1 MPAYHSI
8 QDDRRASVRGRDVS
22 LTRRH
27 FIFTAVSAA
36 GGLMI
41 GIGATSRGAHAAT
54 VPAQPWNDDHAYD
67 PNEIDAWIAVDP
79 DDSILIRYQRSEMG
93 QGSMTA
99 LPMMIAEEL
108 QCDWSKVRIEY
119 ASPNRNLRG
128 NNVYGPMFSHG
139 SQSVRASQKKMQQVG
154 ASARERLIA
163 AAAARWNVPASE
175 CSAAQ
180 SVVTHKPSGQSL
192 RYGELAAD
200 AAKVSLAAEPTIKT
214 PAQFTFLPKPMPRVD
229 VVHKTDGSAKFG
241 IDAQV
246 PGMVFAAI
254 TACPVPGGKLKSVDE
269 TVLAGAPG
277 ILQVVKL
284 DNAVAVVA
292 TETFWRAKR
301 ALSRLQPE
309 WNAGEAGKVDSD
321 QLSKAYR
328 AALSEPMLTAR
339 NDGNVDQAL
348 SGATKTFEAVY
359 ETPYLSHSPM
369 EPMNATVNLQAD
381 RLDVWVG
388 TQAADEALEAAA
400 HASGLNPEQ
409 VYVHNAFVG
418 GGFGR
423 RDANDEVK
431 QAIAIAKTVQRPVKL
446 VWTREEDTRQ
456 DKFRPHA
463 VVGFKAATGPDGMP
477 TAWSMRVVTSSIFA
491 SVGRPLA
498 ANKVEPQTVAGL
510 ADNGYKVPNT
520 RVESLVKNTHLPVWF
535 WRAPGANQ
543 HVFAIESFLDEIASA
558 SGIDPYQMR
567 RKLLEGKPDWLRVLD
582 TAAEKGDWGEPL
594 SQGSGRGIAICTDTD
609 SLCAQVAEVTVKP
622 NGQVKVNRVTV
633 ALDTHYMVNPQTIA
647 EQAEGSVIFGLSAA
661 LYGKITIKDG
671 AAVQGNFDTYRMVR
685 LAEAPKIDVHLVP
698 SGGPVW
704 GGAGEPAT
712 PPIAPAVANA
722 IFAAT
727 GKRIRTLPIIDHDLT
742 GSA

>member
-1 MPAYHSI
+1 MHGTHV
-8 QDDRRASVRGRDVS
+8 ASNLS
-22 LTRRH
+22 RRH
-27 FIFTAVSAA
+27 FILIAATAA
-36 GGLMI
+36 GGFMI
-41 GIGATSRGAHAAT
+41 GISTAPRAAHAAT
-54 VPAQPWNDDHAYD
+54 VTAQPWDTDNGYSSND
-67 PNEIDAWIAVDP
+67 IDAWIAIDP

-108 QCDWSKVRIEY
+108 QCDWAKVRIEY
-119 ASPNRNLRG
+119 ASANRNIRE
-128 NNVYGPMFSHG
+128 NKVYGDMFSHG
-139 SQSVRASQKKMQQVG
+139 SMSVRQSQKRMQQVG

-175 CSAAQ
+175 CAAAQ
-180 SVVTHKPSGQSL
+180 SVVTHTPSSRTL

-200 AAKVSLAAEPTIKT
+200 AAKVSLAAEPPIKT
-214 PAQFTFLPKPMPRVD
+214 PAQFTFIPKALPRVD

-241 IDAQV
+241 MDAQV

-269 TVLAGAPG
+269 SALAGAPG
-277 ILQVVKL
+277 ILKVVKL

-292 TETFWRAKR
+292 TDTYWRAKR

-309 WNAGEAGKVDSD
+309 WDTGAAGKVDSD
-321 QLSKAYR
+321 QLSKMYR

-339 NDGNVDQAL
+339 NDGNVDQAF
-348 SGATKTFEAVY
+348 SGASKTFEAIY

-369 EPMNATVNLQAD
+369 EPMNATVNLQPD

-388 TQAADEALEAAA
+388 TQDAAAALEAAA
-400 HASGLNPEQ
+400 RVSGLKPEQ
-409 VYVHNAFVG
+409 VYIHNAFLG

-423 RDANDEVK
+423 RDANDEVA
-431 QAIAIAKTVQRPVKL
+431 QAIAIAKAVNLPVKL
-446 VWTREEDTRQ
+446 IWTREEDTRQ

-463 VVGFKAATGPDGMP
+463 VVAFKAAVGADGMP

-491 SVGRPLA
+491 SVGIPFPT
-498 ANKVEPQTVAGL
+498 NKVVPPTVDGL
-510 ADNGYKVPNT
+510 WDNGYNVPNM

-535 WRAPGANQ
+535 YRAPGSNQ
-543 HVFAIESFLDEIASA
+543 HTFAIESFFDEMASA
-558 SGIDPYQMR
+558 AGLDPYQMR
-567 RKLLEGKPDWLRVLD
+567 RKLLAGKPDWLKVLD
-582 TAAEKGDWGEPL
+582 TAAEKGDWGKPL
-594 SQGSGRGIAICTDTD
+594 PKGSGRGIAICTFTD

-622 NGQVKVNRVTV
+622 NGQLKVNRVTV
-633 ALDTHYMVNPQTIA
+633 ALDTRYMVNPQTIA
-647 EQAEGSVIFGLSAA
+647 EQAESAVIFGLTAA
-661 LYGKITIKDG
+661 LYGKISIKDG

-698 SGGPVW
+698 SGGAVW
-704 GGAGEPAT
+704 GGAGEPAM
-712 PPIAPAVANA
+712 PPIAAAVANA

-727 GKRIRTLPIIDHDLT
+727 GKRLRSLPISDHDLM
-742 GSA
+742 GSAT

>member
-1 MPAYHSI
+1 MHGNKV
-8 QDDRRASVRGRDVS
+8 ASTLS
-22 LTRRH
+22 RRH
-27 FIFTAVSAA
+27 FILTAASAA
-36 GGLMI
+36 GGFII
-41 GIGATSRGAHAAT
+41 GIGVAPGAAHAAT
-54 VPAQPWNDDHAYD
+54 VSEQPWNDGDAYVA
-67 PNEIDAWIAVDP
+67 NEIDAWIAIDP

-108 QCDWSKVRIEY
+108 HCDWSKVRIEY
-119 ASPNRNLRG
+119 ASSNRNFRE
-128 NNVYGPMFSHG
+128 NKVYGDMFSHG
-139 SQSVRASQKKMQQVG
+139 SYSVRQSQKKMQQVG

-175 CSAAQ
+175 CTAAQ

-192 RYGELAAD
+192 RFGELAA
-200 AAKVSLAAEPTIKT
+200 AATKITLAAEPVIKT
-214 PAQFTFLPKPMPRVD
+214 PSQFTFIPRPLPRVD
-229 VVHKTDGSAKFG
+229 VVHKTHGSAKFG

-246 PGMVFAAI
+246 PDMVFAAI
-254 TACPVPGGKLKSVDE
+254 TACPVPGGKLRSVDE
-269 TVLAGAPG
+269 SVLAGTPG
-277 ILQVVKL
+277 IVQVVKL

-292 TETFWRAKR
+292 SGSFWRAKR
-301 ALSRLQPE
+301 ALSRLQLE
-309 WNAGEAGKVDSD
+309 WDVGEAGKVDSD
-321 QLSKAYR
+321 RLSQAYR
-328 AALSEPMLTAR
+328 AALNEPMLTAR

-348 SGATKTFEAVY
+348 SGAAKTFAAVY

-369 EPMNATVNLQAD
+369 EPMNATVNLQPD

-388 TQAADEALEAAA
+388 TQDAEAALEAAA
-400 HASGLNPEQ
+400 RVSGLKPEQ
-409 VYVHNAFVG
+409 VYIHNAFLG

-423 RDANDEVK
+423 RDANDEVT
-431 QAIAIAKTVQRPVKL
+431 QAILIAKAVNRPVKL
-446 VWTREEDTRQ
+446 IWTREEDTRQ

-463 VVGFKAATGPDGMP
+463 VVAFRAAVGADGMP

-491 SVGRPLA
+491 SVGIPFPS
-498 ANKVEPQTVAGL
+498 NKVVPPTVAGL
-510 ADNGYKVPNT
+510 VDNGYNVPNM

-543 HVFAIESFLDEIASA
+543 HNFAIESFLDEMASA
-558 SGIDPYQMR
+558 SGLDPYQMR
-567 RKLLEGKPDWLRVLD
+567 RKLLEGKPDWLKVLD
-582 TAAEKGDWGEPL
+582 TAAEKGDWGKPL
-594 SQGSGRGIAICTDTD
+594 PKGSGRGIAICTFTD

-633 ALDTHYMVNPQTIA
+633 ALDTRYMVNPQTIA
-647 EQAEGSVIFGLSAA
+647 EQAESAVIFGLTAA

-698 SGGPVW
+698 SGGKVW

-712 PPIAPAVANA
+712 PPIAAAAANA

-727 GKRIRTLPIIDHDLT
+727 GKRLRSLPISDHDLT
-742 GSA
+742 GSAA

>member
-1 MPAYHSI
+1 MHRI
-8 QDDRRASVRGRDVS
+8 HVASTLS
-22 LTRRH
+22 RRH
-27 FIFTAVSAA
+27 FILTAATAA
-36 GGLMI
+36 GGFVI
-41 GIGATSRGAHAAT
+41 GVGAMPRAAGAAT
-54 VPAQPWNDDHAYD
+54 VGMAPGSDENAYSPND
-67 PNEIDAWIAVDP
+67 IDAWIAIDP

-119 ASPNRNLRG
+119 ASPNRNLRE
-128 NNVYGPMFSHG
+128 NKVYGPMFSHG
-139 SQSVRASQKKMQQVG
+139 SMSVRTSQKKVQQVG

-180 SVVTHKPSGQSL
+180 SVVIHKPSGQSL
-192 RYGELAAD
+192 RFGELAAD
-200 AAKVSLAAEPTIKT
+200 AAKITLAAEPAIKT
-214 PAQFTFLPKPMPRVD
+214 PAQFTFIPKPLPRVD
-229 VVHKTDGSAKFG
+229 VVHKTDGSGKFG

-254 TACPVPGGKLKSVDE
+254 TACPVPGGKLKSVDDS
-269 TVLAGAPG
+269 VLDGAPG
-277 ILQVVKL
+277 VLKVVKL
-284 DNAVAVVA
+284 PNAVAVVA
-292 TETFWRAKR
+292 TDTYWRAKR
-301 ALSRLQPE
+301 ALSWLQPE
-309 WNAGEAGKVDSD
+309 WDVGAAGKVDSD
-321 QLSKAYR
+321 KLSQMFR
-328 AALSEPMLTAR
+328 AALNEPMLTAR
-339 NDGNVDQAL
+339 NDGNVDQVF
-348 SGATKTFEAVY
+348 SGAAKTFEAIY

-369 EPMNATVNLQAD
+369 EPMNATVNLQPD

-388 TQAADEALEAAA
+388 TQDAGEALEAAA
-400 HASGLNPEQ
+400 KASDLKPEQ
-409 VYVHNAFVG
+409 VYVHNGFLG

-431 QAIAIAKTVQRPVKL
+431 QAIAIAKAVQRPVKL

-463 VVGFKAATGPDGMP
+463 VVGFKAAVGADGMP
-477 TAWSMRVVTSSIFA
+477 TAWSMRVVTSSIFD
-491 SVGRPLA
+491 SVGIPHPV
-498 ANKVEPQTVAGL
+498 NKVEPQTVAGL
-510 ADNGYKVPNT
+510 ADNGYNVPNM

-535 WRAPGANQ
+535 WRAPGVNQ
-543 HVFAIESFLDEIASA
+543 HIFAIESFLDEVAAA

-567 RKLLEGKPDWLRVLD
+567 RKLLEGKADWLKVLD
-582 TAAEKGDWGEPL
+582 TVAEKGDWGKPL
-594 SQGSGRGIAICTDTD
+594 PKGSGRGIAICTDCD

-622 NGQVKVNRVTV
+622 DGQVKVNRVTV
-633 ALDTHYMVNPQTIA
+633 ALDTRYMVNPLTIA
-647 EQAEGSVIFGLSAA
+647 EQAEGAVIYGLTAA

-671 AAVQGNFDTYRMVR
+671 APVQGNFDTYRMVR

-698 SGGPVW
+698 SGGKVW

-712 PPIAPAVANA
+712 PPIPAAVANA

-727 GKRIRTLPIIDHDLT
+727 GKRLRSLPISDHDLA
-742 GSA
+742 GSV